1 MHHLELPW
9 FHKLSQHHVESIGML
24 LQLTLGRTI
33 NRTWDPVSER
43 EVGIESKRKESIMLL

>member
-9 FHKLSQHHVESIGML
+9 FHKLSQHHVESIGIL
-24 LQLTLGRTI
+24 LQLTLGRTM

-43 EVGIESKRKESIMLL
+43 EVGIESKRR